1 MILGVSTGV
10 TSFSDPANLG
20 PLYPFADFAGA
31 ELIFT
36 AVGFAL
42 WVLWHAGQIRA
53 ENREN
58 REAVELWERTGL
70 ERAMFHGGTALVA
83 TDDEWAEARR
93 TGYTGRTVPPIS
105 PPGAP
110 PA

>member
-1 MILGVSTGV
+1 MILGVSTGL
-10 TSFSDPANLG
+10 TSFSDPESIG
-20 PLYPFADFAGA
+20 PLYPFPDKVS
-31 ELIFT
+31 LLVMT

-42 WVLWHAGQIRA
+42 WVLWHAVQIRG
-53 ENREN
+53 ETREN
-58 REAVELWERTGL
+58 QEAVELWDRVGL

-83 TDDEWAEARR
+83 TDDEWEEAKRTGDTGRR
-93 TGYTGRTVPPIS
+93 TPPVT

>member
-1 MILGVSTGV
+1 MILGVSTGL
-10 TSFSDPANLG
+10 TSFSDPQNIG
-20 PLYPFADFAGA
+20 PLYPFPDKASLVILTVIAFG
-31 ELIFT
+31 
-36 AVGFAL
+36 L
-42 WVLWHAGQIRA
+42 WLLWHAAQIRH

-58 REAVELWERTGL
+58 AEAVELWARVGL

-83 TDDEWAEARR
+83 TDDEWDEAKR
-93 TGYTGRTVPPIS
+93 TGYTGQRTPPAT

>member
-1 MILGVSTGV
+1 MILGVSTGL
-10 TSFSDPANLG
+10 TSFSDPQNIG
-20 PLYPFADFAGA
+20 PLYPFSDEVSLA
-31 ELIFT
+31 IMT
-36 AVGFAL
+36 IVGFAL
-42 WVLWHAGQIRA
+42 WLLWHAGQVRQ

-58 REAVELWERTGL
+58 AEAAELWDRVGL

-83 TDDEWAEARR
+83 TDDEWAEAKR
-93 TGYTGRTVPPIS
+93 TGYTGQRTPPTT